1 MNFHQKVSLER
12 IFESKSKQVS
22 VAQSVAK
29 GSIWQLDL
37 KEHEM
42 KIYHKVSLASTE
54 NAPSSALPSSGKA
67 PSSGQNPASQQF
79 LFSKSSQ

>member
-1 MNFHQKVSLER
+1 MFTMQTHEMNIHHKVTLQS

-42 KIYHKVSLASTE
+42 KIHHKVSL
-54 NAPSSALPSSGKA
+54 KY
-67 PSSGQNPASQQF
+67 F
-79 LFSKSSQ
+79 